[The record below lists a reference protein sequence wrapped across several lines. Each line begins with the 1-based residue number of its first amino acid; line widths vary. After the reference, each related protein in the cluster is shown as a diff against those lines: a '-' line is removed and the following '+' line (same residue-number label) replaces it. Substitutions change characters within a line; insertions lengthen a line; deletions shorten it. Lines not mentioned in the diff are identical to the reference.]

1 MRYAVLLIAFMLF
14 FQTARPAFAKETR
27 IRFKRGAI
35 VASAQGRLSKVG
47 DEVYFVLKAKAGQH
61 MRVTIK
67 GQGAT
72 RGVVIFPSGKQDGQP
87 GGLIF
92 DDDLDETGDYRIR
105 VTESQMAE
113 SWKGSFTVTVEI
125 K

>member
-1 MRYAVLLIAFMLF
+1 MRRAVLLVAFILLF
-14 FQTARPAFAKETR
+14 HTANPAYAKVTR
-27 IRFKRGAI
+27 LRFKRGTTVAI
-35 VASAQGRLSKVG
+35 AKGRLRNVR
-47 DEVYFVLKAKAGQH
+47 ETVFFILKAKAGQH
-61 MRVTIK
+61 MRVTIAGK
-67 GQGAT
+67 GAT

-92 DDDLDETGDYRIR
+92 DGNLDETGDYRIR

-113 SWKGSFTVTVEI
+113 SWKGIFTITVEI